1 MKKRGMLAA
10 LATLTTALA
19 AGSAAA
25 QTGQSASNTRGFGL
39 GVNLHGSTVG
49 SDGDTGTKASSGL
62 GVSLGY
68 GTSEAL
74 TFFLRTD
81 YGYRSTHLDLG
92 ARYSFGAPAAAL
104 RPYVEA
110 ALTGSRTRRTA
121 LSATG
126 FGVTGGVG
134 VEYFVTPKLAL
145 DAGLGYSAGR
155 WIYVGSKG
163 ADVEFDRDLTA
174 PRVNLGIK
182 WRP

>member
-1 MKKRGMLAA
+1 MKKLGMLAA

-19 AGSAAA
+19 AGAAA
-25 QTGQSASNTRGFGL
+25 QTGPIRSDTRGFGL
-39 GVNLHGSTVG
+39 GVNLHGSTIG
-49 SDGDTGTKASSGL
+49 AEGETGGKASSGL
-62 GVSLGY
+62 GLSLGY

-92 ARYSFGAPAAAL
+92 ARYSFGAPTAAL

-110 ALTGSRTRRTA
+110 GLTGSRTSRDA

-126 FGVTGGVG
+126 FGVTGSVG
-134 VEYFVTPKLAL
+134 AEYFVTRKLAL
-145 DAGLGYSAGR
+145 DVGLGYSAGR
-155 WIYVGSKG
+155 WTNVDFKG
-163 ADVEFDRDLTA
+163 AEVEFDRNLTA
-174 PRVNLGIK
+174 PRVNIGLK